1 MQISGGGAVSA
12 RALGVISRICEKAG
26 GLEESRAERSGQR
39 HIIRGG
45 PAGRASGLGAAFLSS
60 QAISQFP

>member
-12 RALGVISRICEKAG
+12 RALGVISRICEEAG

-39 HIIRGG
+39 HIIRGLV
-45 PAGRASGLGAAFLSS
+45 AHSL
-60 QAISQFP
+60 